1 MLRYL
6 NKDHY
11 EFLTRTSTATQPF
24 DRPGWV
30 TTVVGK
36 VQFCRVLKSYLLTLL
51 TSIPKRRELVK
62 EAARNPTSAELKET
76 RKEQQ
81 GHLWSV
87 DPLSQK
93 PLAQPVV
100 SDALGR
106 LFNKDSVIEFLLP
119 SEDGDS
125 GRRIEQ
131 EELVAG
137 AFKSLKDVVE
147 VKFEV
152 ETAEDGRKSKD
163 HTRRTEKWICPV
175 TRQELG
181 PGSKAVYL
189 VPCGHAFSG
198 SAVKE
203 ISGELCLQV
212 SDT

>member
-1 MLRYL
+1 M
-6 NKDHY
+6 
-11 EFLTRTSTATQPF
+11 
-24 DRPGWV
+24 
-30 TTVVGK
+30 
-36 VQFCRVLKSYLLTLL
+36 
-51 TSIPKRRELVK
+51 K

-87 DPLSQK
+87 DTLSQR
-93 PLAQPVV
+93 PLIQPVV

-119 SEDGDS
+119 SEDADNGK
-125 GRRIEQ
+125 RAEQ
-131 EELVAG
+131 ETLVAG
-137 AFKSLKDVVE
+137 AFKSLKDLVE
-147 VKFEV
+147 VKLEV
-152 ETAEDGRKSKD
+152 EEAEVGSRTKNEIG
-163 HTRRTEKWICPV
+163 RTEKWICPV

-181 PGSKAVYL
+181 PGSKTVYL

-212 SDT
+212 CDHQATPLHALGY